1 VLNPAALH
9 DPLALLH
16 VLLFAFLNNL
26 PKLIGESVNS
36 LVELVLGRLILSQV
50 WELVAEIIEVLD
62 ELVELFLLDV
72 GSVHELEVL
81 RLRVGQSCRDALALH
96 SDLAED

>member
-1 VLNPAALH
+1 MLNPAALH
-9 DPLALLH
+9 DPLALLY
-16 VLLFAFLNNL
+16 VLLFAFLNDL

-81 RLRVGQSCRDALALH
+81 RLRVG
-96 SDLAED
+96 